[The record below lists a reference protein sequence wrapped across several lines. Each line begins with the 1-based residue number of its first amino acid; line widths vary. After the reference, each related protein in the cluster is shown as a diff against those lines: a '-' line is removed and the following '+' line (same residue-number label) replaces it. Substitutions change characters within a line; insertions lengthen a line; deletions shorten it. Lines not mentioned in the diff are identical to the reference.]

1 MLRTGKI
8 PGCGKKW
15 KQFHTF
21 PLEIKKSEEIVYEME
36 QSFKLGCLH
45 AKPGERMW

>member
-1 MLRTGKI
+1 MYTRMVSSAVI
-8 PGCGKKW
+8 
-15 KQFHTF
+15 